1 MRSPGIRILAEL
13 GAEGT
18 ERGETEIP
26 NKWAIPESCPEFAW
40 TKQATKQGDYFFF
53 LWRFLRNLFLRLWVA
68 ILWRLRF
75 FPQGM
80 AVRLKG

>member
-1 MRSPGIRILAEL
+1 MGQSIRYFPVTGAL
-13 GAEGT
+13 GTG
-18 ERGETEIP
+18 RGETVNP
-26 NKWAIPESCPEFAW
+26 DRWAIPDSSPEFAW